1 MESIGLRLVAH
12 IILAVCGLPFEN
24 LLLAGADVIALVVL
38 PDLTR
43 ICPQAAEG
51 QRGGAGKRHFPVDQE
66 FALDVDAA
74 ALGRQVIEADVVQSG
89 LGNVY
94 LPGSFCFFRC
104 EYTLCPG
111 FALSLKGENVNR
123 NLFLHGCFTGMG
135 RQISAVRIAA
145 SNA

>member
-1 MESIGLRLVAH
+1 MRF
-12 IILAVCGLPFEN
+12 AVRN

-43 ICPQAAEG
+43 VCPQAAEG

-66 FALDVDAA
+66 LTLNVHAA

-111 FALSLKGENVNR
+111 FALSLKGENVYR
-123 NLFLHGCFTGMG
+123 NFFLYGCFTGMG